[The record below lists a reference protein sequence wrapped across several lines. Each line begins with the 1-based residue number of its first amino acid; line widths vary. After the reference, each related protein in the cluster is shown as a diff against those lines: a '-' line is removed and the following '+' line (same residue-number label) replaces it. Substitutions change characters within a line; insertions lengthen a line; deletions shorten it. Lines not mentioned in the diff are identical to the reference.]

1 MKKILYTAIVLF
13 AISSITFGQTHLN
26 IGGGYY
32 GQTLSHP
39 GVVLQ
44 AELEKMHTENASIP
58 LRAELGFFVHPR
70 SHYGLFLNVNAGFRK
85 YFNSGLFLEE
95 SIGIGILQSFLHTEG
110 VYEVG
115 DSGNVSDGSVVNPID
130 FMPSLTLGIGYNL
143 SQGSGKQNL
152 IWLRP
157 QLYWQLPHKTTSTY
171 NFALQLGFTHTLSSW

>member
-1 MKKILYTAIVLF
+1 MKKILHIALVLLAF
-13 AISSITFGQTHLN
+13 SSITLGQTHLN

-32 GQTLSHP
+32 GQTLSYP
-39 GVVLQ
+39 GAVIH

-95 SIGIGILQSFLHTEG
+95 SVGIGILQSFLHTDG
-110 VYEVG
+110 VFEVD

-157 QLYWQLPHKTTSTY
+157 QIYWQLPHKTTSTY
-171 NFALQLGFTHTLSSW
+171 SFALQIGFTHTLSSW

>member
-1 MKKILYTAIVLF
+1 MKKIFYTAIVFF
-13 AISSITFGQTHLN
+13 AFSSITFGQTHLH

-44 AELEKMHTENASIP
+44 AELEKMYTENASIP

-85 YFNSGLFLEE
+85 YLNSGLFLEE
-95 SIGIGILQSFLHTEG
+95 SIGIGILQSFLHTDG
-110 VYEVG
+110 VFTVDDG
-115 DSGNVSDGSVVNPID
+115 GNVSDGSVVNPVD

-157 QLYWQLPHKTTSTY
+157 QIYWQLPQKTTSTY
-171 NFALQLGFTHTLSSW
+171 SFALQLGFTHTLSSW